1 MSGISGLLDVV
12 MKDGVRVITMTDI
25 RTRNSLSM
33 KMLEALNSAVAD
45 DSSLRCI
52 LLRAEGNVFSAGHNL
67 KEIHSGNIESHRA
80 VFESCNRLMLR
91 LRSLPVPVIAQVD
104 GIAAAAG
111 CQLVA
116 ACDIVVASDTS
127 SFSTPGGSVGIFC
140 STPGVPLVRNVPRK
154 LSSYMLLTGSPISA
168 QTAFTAG
175 LVSLVV
181 PKDKLGK
188 YLSRHAIRVLCSSQ
202 SYTQETQCV
211 VESIVSKSRAVLALG
226 KRFMYQQAELTEEN
240 AYKAGADVMVNNI
253 NMADGQEGI
262 CSFVEKRK
270 PHWTHED

>member
-181 PKDKLGK
+181 PKDKLEE
-188 YLSRHAIRVLCSSQ
+188 
-202 SYTQETQCV
+202 ETQCV